1 MGMSDWGGK
10 YLPPSSNFPSPVFA
24 LPPETDIKIYGAE
37 MYSLPPI
44 LPPTAATAAIY
55 FLTGFPSLPYPFFLQ
70 VTEGNPPRSN
80 SRRRLRLNS
89 RLRLSSPS

>member
-37 MYSLPPI
+37 MYSLPPAHRRRY
-44 LPPTAATAAIY
+44 LLSNRFSFSST
-55 FLTGFPSLPYPFFLQ
+55 SFFQ